1 MGALP
6 SLLDPR
12 SVIVLAGIMG
22 LMMALVVFFMRR
34 SYPPSIRGLGE
45 WALAP
50 LVAFVSTMLFAG
62 RDFIPDFIT
71 IVVANLVLFQACI
84 LYYAGSQK
92 FLLGHSDTRGWTVL
106 NGLLA
111 LAMFWFSA
119 IRPDFQARLLLVTLA
134 VSALFFF
141 HARLYM
147 RHQGQVFGQRLMTGL
162 LLTQSVVAALRF
174 VSAVAGMAGSTLM
187 DATWVQSLYISM
199 YSFTVLLLS
208 ISVIL
213 MATDRVHTEFEYLAS
228 RDPLT
233 GALNRRA
240 LLDACTGAFASG
252 RRRVAL
258 LMVDLDHFKQVNDRF
273 GHLMGDAVLREAV
286 GRMQR
291 ALGDAGVL
299 GRYGGEEF
307 VVLLPDASKAEAMPS
322 QRAAQAGHRRALCGG
337 FADGRGRLH
346 CRQHRRGRRRAG
358 HARGRRAGQGRRRAV
373 PREGDGARPGDG
385 GLSFL
390 GSGQL

>member
-1 MGALP
+1 
-6 SLLDPR
+6 
-12 SVIVLAGIMG
+12 
-22 LMMALVVFFMRR
+22 
-34 SYPPSIRGLGE
+34 
-45 WALAP
+45 
-50 LVAFVSTMLFAG
+50 
-62 RDFIPDFIT
+62 
-71 IVVANLVLFQACI
+71 
-84 LYYAGSQK
+84 
-92 FLLGHSDTRGWTVL
+92 VL

-307 VVLLPDASKAEAMPS
+307 VVLLPDASKAEAIAIAERLKQAIDEPF
-322 QRAAQAGHRRALCGG
+322 AADSPMAVVGSIAVSIGV
-337 FADGRGRLH
+337 ADGEQGTRVDDVLAKADAALYRAKAMGRD
-346 CRQHRRGRRRAG
+346 QVMA
-358 HARGRRAGQGRRRAV
+358 A
-373 PREGDGARPGDG
+373 
-385 GLSFL
+385 
-390 GSGQL
+390 

>member
-92 FLLGHSDTRGWTVL
+92 FLLGHSDTRGWAVL

-307 VVLLPDASKAEAMPS
+307 VVLLPDASKAEAIAIAERLKQAIDEPF
-322 QRAAQAGHRRALCGG
+322 AADSPMAVVGSIAVSIGV
-337 FADGRGRLH
+337 ADGEQGTRVDDVLAKADAALYRAKAMGRD
-346 CRQHRRGRRRAG
+346 QVMA
-358 HARGRRAGQGRRRAV
+358 A
-373 PREGDGARPGDG
+373 
-385 GLSFL
+385 
-390 GSGQL
+390 

>member
-1 MGALP
+1 
-6 SLLDPR
+6 
-12 SVIVLAGIMG
+12 MG

-50 LVAFVSTMLFAG
+50 LVAFASTMLFAG
-62 RDFIPDFIT
+62 RGFLPDFVT
-71 IVVANLVLFQACI
+71 IVVANFVLFQACI

-92 FLLGHSDTRGWTVL
+92 FLLGRSDTRGWTIL
-106 NGLLA
+106 NGFLG

-119 IRPDFQARLLLVTLA
+119 MRPDFEIRLVLVTLA

-141 HARLYM
+141 HALLYM
-147 RHQGQVFGQRLMTGL
+147 RHRGEVFGKRLMTGL
-162 LLTQSVVAALRF
+162 LLVQSMVAALRF
-174 VSAVAGMAGSTLM
+174 LSALAGMAGESLM
-187 DATWVQSLYISM
+187 DVSWIQSLYISM

-213 MATDRVHTEFEYLAS
+213 MATDRVHTEFEYMAT

-240 LLDACTGAFASG
+240 LLDACRAAFASAG
-252 RRRVAL
+252 RRRAAL
-258 LMVDLDHFKQVNDRF
+258 LMVDLDHFKEINDRF
-273 GHLMGDAVLREAV
+273 GHLTGDAVLREAV

-291 ALGDAGVL
+291 AIGDAGLL

-307 VVLLPDASKAEAMPS
+307 VVLLPDANQADAMNIAQRLKQAVGEPLAANSPNAAGPS
-322 QRAAQAGHRRALCGG
+322 DASESPLAAVGSIAVSIGVAAGE
-337 FADGRGRLH
+337 
-346 CRQHRRGRRRAG
+346 
-358 HARGRRAGQGRRRAV
+358 AGQRVDDVLARADAALYRAKALGRDRVMA
-373 PREGDGARPGDG
+373 AA
-385 GLSFL
+385 
-390 GSGQL
+390 

>member
-1 MGALP
+1 MGASP
-6 SLLDPR
+6 SILDPR
-12 SVIVLAGIMG
+12 SVIVLAGVMG
-22 LMMALVVFFMRR
+22 LTMALVVFFMRR

-50 LVAFVSTMLFAG
+50 LVAFASTMLFAG
-62 RDFIPDFIT
+62 RDFLPDFVT
-71 IVVANLVLFQACI
+71 IVVANFVLFQACI

-92 FLLGHSDTRGWTVL
+92 FLLGRSDTRGWTLL
-106 NGLLA
+106 NGFLG

-141 HARLYM
+141 HAWLYIGHKG
-147 RHQGQVFGQRLMTGL
+147 RVFGKRLMTGL
-162 LLTQSVVAALRF
+162 LLVQSIVAALRF
-174 VSAVAGMAGSTLM
+174 ISAVVGMAGSTLM
-187 DATWVQSLYISM
+187 DASWIQSLYISM

-240 LLDACTGAFASG
+240 LLDACSATFASG
-252 RRRVAL
+252 RRRAAL
-258 LMVDLDHFKQVNDRF
+258 LMVDLDHFKTVNDRF

-286 GRMQR
+286 RRMQR
-291 ALGDAGVL
+291 AVGNAGVL

-307 VVLLPDASKAEAMPS
+307 VVLLPDAGKPEAMAIAARLKQAIDEPFAADS
-322 QRAAQAGHRRALCGG
+322 PMAVVGGIAVSIGVAASEDGTRVDDVLARADAALYRAK
-337 FADGRGRLH
+337 AMGRD
-346 CRQHRRGRRRAG
+346 QVMA
-358 HARGRRAGQGRRRAV
+358 AA
-373 PREGDGARPGDG
+373 
-385 GLSFL
+385 
-390 GSGQL
+390 

>member
-6 SLLDPR
+6 SILDPR
-12 SVIVLAGIMG
+12 SIIVLAGIMG

-62 RDFIPDFIT
+62 RDFAPDFIT
-71 IVVANLVLFQACI
+71 IVVANFVLFQACI

-92 FLLGHSDTRGWTVL
+92 FLLGRSDTRGWTVL
-106 NGLLA
+106 NGFLA

-119 IRPDFQARLLLVTLA
+119 IKPDFQARLLLVTLA

-141 HARLYM
+141 HALLYM
-147 RHQGQVFGQRLMTGL
+147 RHKGLVFGQRLMTGL
-162 LLTQSVVAALRF
+162 LLVQSLVAALRF

-187 DATWVQSLYISM
+187 DASWIQSLYISM

-240 LLDACTGAFASG
+240 LLDACSDAFASG

-258 LMVDLDHFKQVNDRF
+258 LMLDLDHFKQVNDRF

-307 VVLLPDASKAEAMPS
+307 VVLLPDANKAEAMAV
-322 QRAAQAGHRRALCGG
+322 AARIKQAIDEP
-337 FADGRGRLH
+337 FAADSPMAVVGSMAVSIGVAANEDGRRVDDVLARADAALYRAKAMGRD
-346 CRQHRRGRRRAG
+346 QVMA
-358 HARGRRAGQGRRRAV
+358 AA
-373 PREGDGARPGDG
+373 
-385 GLSFL
+385 
-390 GSGQL
+390 

>member
-22 LMMALVVFFMRR
+22 LTMALVVFFMRR
-34 SYPPSIRGLGE
+34 SYPPSIRGLGD

-50 LVAFVSTMLFAG
+50 LVAFASTMMFAV
-62 RDFIPDFIT
+62 RDLLPDFVT
-71 IVVANLVLFQACI
+71 VVVANFTLFQACI

-92 FLLGHSDTRGWTVL
+92 FLLGRSDTRGWTLL
-106 NGLLA
+106 NGFLG

-119 IRPDFQARLLLVTLA
+119 IRPDFGVRLLLVTLA

-141 HARLYM
+141 HALLYM
-147 RHQGQVFGQRLMTGL
+147 RHRGMVFGKRLMTGL
-162 LLTQSVVAALRF
+162 LLVQSAVAALRF
-174 VSAVAGMAGSTLM
+174 VSALAGMAGQSLM
-187 DATWVQSLYISM
+187 DASWIQSLYITM

-208 ISVIL
+208 IAVIL

-240 LLDACTGAFASG
+240 LMDACRAAFATTG

-258 LMVDLDHFKQVNDRF
+258 LMIDLDHFKAVNDRF

-291 ALGDAGVL
+291 AIGDAGLL

-307 VVLLPDASKAEAMPS
+307 VVLLPGAGQAEAMNVA
-322 QRAAQAGHRRALCGG
+322 QRLKQAIGEPFAAESPLAAVGAIAVSIGVAASEEGHCVDDVLAKADAALYRAKET
-337 FADGRGRLH
+337 GRDRVM
-346 CRQHRRGRRRAG
+346 A
-358 HARGRRAGQGRRRAV
+358 AA
-373 PREGDGARPGDG
+373 
-385 GLSFL
+385 
-390 GSGQL
+390 

>member
-1 MGALP
+1 MGASP
-6 SLLDPR
+6 SILDPR
-12 SVIVLAGIMG
+12 SVIVLAGVMG
-22 LMMALVVFFMRR
+22 LTMALVVFFMRR

-50 LVAFVSTMLFAG
+50 LVAFASTMLFAG
-62 RDFIPDFIT
+62 RDFLPDFVT
-71 IVVANLVLFQACI
+71 IVIANFVLFQACI

-92 FLLGHSDTRGWTVL
+92 FLLGRSDTRGWTLL
-106 NGLLA
+106 NGFLG

-141 HARLYM
+141 HAWLYIGHKG
-147 RHQGQVFGQRLMTGL
+147 RVFGKRLMTGL
-162 LLTQSVVAALRF
+162 LLVQSLVAALRF
-174 VSAVAGMAGSTLM
+174 ISAAMGMAGSTLM
-187 DATWVQSLYISM
+187 EASWIQSLYISM

-240 LLDACTGAFASG
+240 LLDACSATFASG
-252 RRRVAL
+252 RRRAAL
-258 LMVDLDHFKQVNDRF
+258 LMVDLDHFKTVNDRF

-286 GRMQR
+286 RRMQR
-291 ALGDAGVL
+291 AVGNAGVL

-307 VVLLPDASKAEAMPS
+307 VVLLPDAGKPEAMAIAARLKQAIDEPFAADS
-322 QRAAQAGHRRALCGG
+322 PMAVVGGIAVSIGVAASEDGTRVDDVLARADAALYRAK
-337 FADGRGRLH
+337 AMGRD
-346 CRQHRRGRRRAG
+346 QVMA
-358 HARGRRAGQGRRRAV
+358 AA
-373 PREGDGARPGDG
+373 
-385 GLSFL
+385 
-390 GSGQL
+390 

>member
-307 VVLLPDASKAEAMPS
+307 VVLLPDASKAEAIAIAERLKQAIDEPF
-322 QRAAQAGHRRALCGG
+322 AADSPMAVVGSIAVSIGV
-337 FADGRGRLH
+337 ADGEQGTRVDDVLAKADAALYRAKAMGRD
-346 CRQHRRGRRRAG
+346 QVMA
-358 HARGRRAGQGRRRAV
+358 A
-373 PREGDGARPGDG
+373 
-385 GLSFL
+385 
-390 GSGQL
+390 